1 MFLKREEADP
11 FIMNQPHCCV
21 CVVLLLCLCLLDFL
35 VFIRLVD
42 SHRKRSRALILLL
55 ALLLILLLALLLILL
70 IIIAHQ
76 ICHDISTFLCHNVC
90 VCFELQCKGKANS
103 WFCKAKCH

>member
-21 CVVLLLCLCLLDFL
+21 CVVLFLCLCLLDFL

-42 SHRKRSRALILLL
+42 SHRKHWRALILLL
-55 ALLLILLLALLLILL
+55 ALLLIL
-70 IIIAHQ
+70 IIIIHQ
-76 ICHDISTFLCHNVC
+76 DCYDVSLF
-90 VCFELQCKGKANS
+90 
-103 WFCKAKCH
+103 

>member
-21 CVVLLLCLCLLDFL
+21 CVVLFLCLCLLDFL

-55 ALLLILLLALLLILL
+55 ALLLILL

-90 VCFELQCKGKANS
+90 VCFGLQCKGKANS